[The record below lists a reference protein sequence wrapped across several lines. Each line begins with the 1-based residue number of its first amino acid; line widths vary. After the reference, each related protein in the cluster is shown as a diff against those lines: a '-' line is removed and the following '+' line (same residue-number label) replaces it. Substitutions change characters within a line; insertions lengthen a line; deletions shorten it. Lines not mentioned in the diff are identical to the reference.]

1 MNYASGEFVLR
12 SCARGVYRRE
22 ATLAF
27 ALIFIIII
35 VDAWQTCMYHTEKK
49 KIGCCSKLDGKILHY
64 NDNKHSIFN
73 WLQQSIFDCVSLS
86 KSDIVDKLMQSKFA
100 AAIFFF
106 FQCYNNVSTR

>member
-35 VDAWQTCMYHTEKK
+35 VDKHFARQTWMYHTEKK
-49 KIGCCSKLDGKILHY
+49 KKKRL
-64 NDNKHSIFN
+64 
-73 WLQQSIFDCVSLS
+73 
-86 KSDIVDKLMQSKFA
+86 A
-100 AAIFFF
+100 AAA
-106 FQCYNNVSTR
+106 N